1 MTRIMALAL
10 VMTGLAVPSL
20 AEVKDAKGLTVKLPS
35 GAEVRW
41 QETRHDN
48 AGSGGLTY
56 RFRFLMPDLAEHLP
70 PGDAAAPLPESER
83 GPIDVDTESE
93 EVSGDEATPAD
104 DGMIDPKDLAEAPV
118 AADESAEEAADAMV
132 DAPASADPAG
142 DLPQDPLH
150 DDVVWLCQNWVLS
163 RIAAPAPRPSQI
175 IISLSDKEVPFGAY
189 DPKAVQVFEAFG
201 LSEDRSRCEWEP
213 W

>member
-35 GAEVRW
+35 GAEARW
-41 QETRHDN
+41 IETRHDS

-56 RFRFLMPDLAEHLP
+56 RFRFVMPDLARRLP
-70 PGDAAAPLPESER
+70 AGDAASAAGALLETER
-83 GPIDVDTESE
+83 GPIDIDTESE
-93 EVSGDEATPAD
+93 EITGDTGAEPAGD
-104 DGMIDPKDLAEAPV
+104 MPAAA
-118 AADESAEEAADAMV
+118 AADVSSTEAAEEAADAMV
-132 DAPASADPAG
+132 DAAPSADPAPDQG
-142 DLPQDPLH
+142 RDPLH
-150 DDVVWLCQNWVLS
+150 DDVVWLCQNWALPRV
-163 RIAAPAPRPSQI
+163 AAPAPMPSQI

-189 DPKAVQVFEAFG
+189 DPHALQIFEAFG
-201 LSEDRSRCEWEP
+201 LSADRSKCEWEP